1 MWRNYVYVYIL
12 SVFGDFFLGSYWK
25 AWEIQAID
33 IGPIYTVCLANV
45 NNSWENSTQILVS

>member
-45 NNSWENSTQILVS
+45 NNSWENSTQILAS